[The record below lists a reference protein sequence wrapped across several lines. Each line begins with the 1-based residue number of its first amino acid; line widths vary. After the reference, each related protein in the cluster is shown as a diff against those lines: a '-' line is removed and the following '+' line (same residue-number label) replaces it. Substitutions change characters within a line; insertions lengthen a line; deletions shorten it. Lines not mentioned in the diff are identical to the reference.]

1 MKKVDQLPIGPEWK
15 CSIID
20 ITGDRADE
28 EGNMMQEQLELW
40 HRDPI
45 ECVKELIGNPAF
57 KDYISY
63 VAEHVYVDDEG
74 VIRIFDE
81 MWTDD
86 WWWNTQV
93 GFC

>member
-1 MKKVDQLPIGPEWK
+1 
-15 CSIID
+15 
-20 ITGDRADE
+20 
-28 EGNMMQEQLELW
+28 MMQEQLELW
-40 HRDPI
+40 HRDPT

-81 MWTDD
+81 MWMDD

>member
-1 MKKVDQLPIGPEWK
+1 
-15 CSIID
+15 
-20 ITGDRADE
+20 
-28 EGNMMQEQLELW
+28 MQEQLELW
-40 HRDPI
+40 YCNPI
-45 ECVKELIGNPAF
+45 ECMKELFGNPAF
-57 KDYISY
+57 KDYILY

-81 MWTDD
+81 MWMGN

>member
-1 MKKVDQLPIGPEWK
+1 MKKVDQLPISPEWK

-20 ITGDRADE
+20 ITEDRADE

-40 HRDPI
+40 HCDPI
-45 ECVKELIGNPAF
+45 ECVKELIGNPDF

-63 VAEHVYVDDEG
+63 VAEHVYMDDEG

-81 MWTDD
+81 MWTGD